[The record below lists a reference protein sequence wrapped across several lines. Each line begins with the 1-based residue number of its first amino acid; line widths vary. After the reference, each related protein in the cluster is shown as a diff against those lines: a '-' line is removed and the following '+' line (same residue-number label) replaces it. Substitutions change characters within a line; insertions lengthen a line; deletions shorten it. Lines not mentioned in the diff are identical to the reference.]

1 MLETTAPES
10 RKVLIYLADLTHT
23 GVTVATESFPL
34 NIGLIA
40 AYANKYLGDA
50 ISVRLFKYPEK
61 LIAALKERVPDIL
74 GCSNYVW
81 NSNLSEWMLGYAK
94 RLGPSVVTIQGGT
107 NYPFSQS
114 GQLEFLRAH
123 PNTDFHV
130 YYEGEAAFLQFL
142 RRYLALRNLSG
153 MKEAPIDGCQFLSPE
168 DGSLVSGP
176 PPDRIKELDEIPS
189 PYVTGLLDEF
199 FDGKLTPMVETTRG
213 CPFTCNF
220 CNAGDRYFNKIN
232 MFSLEYIKAELEYI
246 APRVSAVGVSHLTLA
261 DNNFGMYPRDAE
273 ICRTIKYMQDKYGW
287 PMGLVATTGKNN
299 HERIIKATEILGS
312 ALLVFM
318 SVQSL
323 DPVVLKNIK
332 RDNIKLDHY
341 KQLNAALTQQGRTG
355 HAEVIVPLP
364 GETYETFL
372 SGVEALIEA
381 GASKVTSY
389 TIQLLYGTDYKET
402 EYLRSWGYVSKW
414 RLISY
419 DFGEYEGE
427 RIFDVEEVAIS
438 HNSMT
443 FEDYLNIRGFALAT
457 EVAFNNYIFRE
468 ILDYV
473 EDYGISAIKWLRAVW
488 SRREDF
494 PPDIRLVFDGFI
506 ADTKAELFNSEEE
519 LRCFYGR
526 PENYEQLVRGEIGGN
541 VIYKHKTL
549 ILSHHIVS
557 WLDYITRIAEDIVR
571 DSVADAHELKRAVD
585 EIVEIRRYLQ
595 CKLTGIFDSNI
606 TTELSEVSFRYD
618 ILSWILA
625 GTGRLRDFYRA
636 NGVVFSFYF
645 TDEQLLERRDAFQRY
660 GTHLLGLTK
669 ILQRIPS
676 HDRLFR
682 SVAHVLV

>member
-1 MLETTAPES
+1 MLETTTPES
-10 RKVLIYLADLTHT
+10 RKVLVYLADLTHT
-23 GVTVATESFPL
+23 GVMVATESFPL

-40 AYANKYLGDA
+40 AYANKYLSDA
-50 ISVRLFKYPEK
+50 ISIRLFKYPEK
-61 LIAALKERVPDIL
+61 LITALKERVPDIL

-94 RLGPSVVTIQGGT
+94 RLDPSVVTIQGGT

-114 GQLEFLRAH
+114 GQLEFLRTH

-142 RRYLALRNLSG
+142 RRYLTVRNLYG
-153 MKEAPIDGCQFLSPE
+153 MKAAQIDGCQFLSPV

-176 PPDRIKELDEIPS
+176 PPDRINELDDIPS

-246 APRVSAVGVSHLTLA
+246 APRVSAVGVTHLTLA

-273 ICRTIKYMQDKYGW
+273 ICRTIKYMQDKHGW
-287 PMGLVATTGKNN
+287 PMGLLATTGKNN
-299 HERIIKATEILGS
+299 HERIIEATEILGS
-312 ALLVFM
+312 ALLVSM
-318 SVQSL
+318 SVQSV
-323 DPVVLKNIK
+323 DPLVLENIK
-332 RDNIKLDHY
+332 RDNIKLEHY
-341 KQLNAALTQQGRTG
+341 KKVNAALTKQGRTG
-355 HAEVIVPLP
+355 QAEVIVPLP

-372 SGVEALIEA
+372 SGVESLVQA

-389 TIQLLYGTDYKET
+389 TIQLLYGTDYKEP
-402 EYLRSWGYVSKW
+402 EYRKNWGYVGKW
-414 RLISY
+414 RLIPF

-438 HNSMT
+438 HNSIS

-473 EDYGISAIKWLRAVW
+473 EDYGISAFKWLRAVW
-488 SRREDF
+488 EKRQDF
-494 PPDIRLVFDGFI
+494 PPEILSVFESFI
-506 ADTKAELFNSEEE
+506 TDTKGELFDSETE
-519 LRCFYGR
+519 LRSFYGR
-526 PENYEQLVRGEIGGN
+526 FENYKKLVSGEIGGN
-541 VIYKHKTL
+541 VIFKHKTL
-549 ILSHHIVS
+549 ILSQHIMP
-557 WLDYITRIAEDIVR
+557 WLDYITLIAKDLVSNNIVDAKELERAVEEIAE
-571 DSVADAHELKRAVD
+571 
-585 EIVEIRRYLQ
+585 IRSYLQ
-595 CKLTGIFDSNI
+595 CKLTGILDNNI
-606 TTELSEVSFRYD
+606 NAEPVHVSFRYD
-618 ILSWILA
+618 ILSWVMA
-625 GTGRLRDFYRA
+625 GTGRLRDFYQPD
-636 NGVVFSFYF
+636 GVSFSFYF
-645 TDEQLLERRDAFQRY
+645 TDDQQIERRDAFQRY

-669 ILQRIPS
+669 ILQRIAS

-682 SVAHVLV
+682 QVAHVV